1 MIEKLEKLL
10 DKYNNLQ
17 NELTKQEVLEDINL
31 TKKYSKEKNAYEL
44 FSYQK
49 KTNTKFTTRL

>member
-1 MIEKLEKLL
+1 MTFMIEKLEKLL

-31 TKKYSKEKNAYEL
+31 TKKYSKEISNMEE
-44 FSYQK
+44 
-49 KTNTKFTTRL
+49 TINC